1 GGTRGGGSGWF
12 GVRTSGPSRGSWAT
26 PPFRRPR
33 SIHGSPPSAC
43 GRSTTKLIRA
53 PRLGNAGSLSP
64 MPGDATQSD
73 LRASLEEERS
83 SLRAQL
89 AELGFGE
96 NGGLDY
102 DQNFADSSQVTAE
115 RGEAEALA
123 KSLRETLSGVEHAL
137 AKFEAGTYGTCEDC
151 GQPI

>member
-1 GGTRGGGSGWF
+1 MR
-12 GVRTSGPSRGSWAT
+12 V
-26 PPFRRPR
+26 
-33 SIHGSPPSAC
+33 
-43 GRSTTKLIRA
+43 
-53 PRLGNAGSLSP
+53 
-64 MPGDATQSD
+64 
-73 LRASLEEERS
+73 SLEEERE

-96 NGGLDY
+96 SRGPDY

-123 KSLRETLSGVEHAL
+123 QSLAETLTGVEHAL

-151 GQPI
+151 GEPISPARLEAKPAARFCINCASKR